1 MTESTLPTGK
11 LFIVTAPSG
20 AGKTTLVRALLD
32 VDPRLCVSVSHTTR
46 PRRSKEADGVNY
58 HFVDHE
64 TFMAML
70 HAGEFL
76 ESAEVYGH
84 HYGTSHNWVQEQLRA
99 QRDVILE
106 IDWQGAAQVRN
117 LMPEACSIFILPP
130 SLETLTERLT
140 ERAQDD
146 EKTIEKRMREARSVI
161 EHVGEADF
169 IVVNDDFEVA
179 VADLAAIVRSQRLTT
194 LHQQRNLAELLMNLT
209 RM

>member
-1 MTESTLPTGK
+1 MTESSLPTGK

-20 AGKTTLVRALLD
+20 AGKTTLVRALLE
-32 VDPRLCVSVSHTTR
+32 VDSRLCVSISHTTR
-46 PRRSKEADGVNY
+46 PRRSKETDGINY

-64 TFMAML
+64 TFMVML
-70 HAGEFL
+70 QAGEFL

-84 HYGTSHNWVQEQLRA
+84 HYGTSHKWVQEQLTA

-146 EKTIEKRMREARSVI
+146 EKTIAKRMREARGVI
-161 EHVGEADF
+161 EHVGEADYV
-169 IVVNDDFEVA
+169 VVNDDFDVA

-194 LHQQRNLAELLMNLT
+194 LHQQRNLSELLGNLT
-209 RM
+209 RG